1 MAFGTF
7 TPESLQAFYD
17 SFEFE
22 ECPEGEK
29 MVFGVCR
36 KTGTKTGEKDFDS
49 SAKTKQEEEIEAAG
63 AKAGSDEK
71 SNKPFKDPKT
81 GKLMGWAIK
90 DGKKVAVEWGS
101 VAGAKKVGTGKP
113 EQKKEEKKKE
123 DKPQDQTAQL
133 AQTASDAFIKG
144 QESLL
149 QDTRLND
156 AARAAIQENI
166 DKFKAKLGQ

>member
-1 MAFGTF
+1 MFGSF
-7 TPESLQAFYD
+7 TPESLQSFYD

-22 ECPEGEK
+22 ECGSGEK

-36 KTGTKTGEKDFDS
+36 KVGAGTGEKDFDS
-49 SAKTKQEEEIEAAG
+49 SAKTKQEEEVEAAG

-101 VAGAKKVGTGKP
+101 VAGKKTVGSKKSGAAGTKP
-113 EQKKEEKKKE
+113 KKQKN
-123 DKPQDQTAQL
+123 QTAQL

-156 AARAAIQENI
+156 AAKAAIQENI

>member
-1 MAFGTF
+1 MFGSF

-22 ECPEGEK
+22 ECGSDEK
-29 MVFGVCR
+29 MVFGACR
-36 KTGTKTGEKDFDS
+36 KVGGKTGEKDFDS
-49 SAKTKQEEEIEAAG
+49 SAKTKREEEIEAAG

-81 GKLMGWAIK
+81 GKLMGWAVK

-101 VAGAKKVGTGKP
+101 VAGKKAVGPKKNAAGTKP
-113 EQKKEEKKKE
+113 KKQKN
-123 DKPQDQTAQL
+123 QTAQL
-133 AQTASDAFIKG
+133 AQASSDAFIKG

-149 QDTRLND
+149 QDSRLND
-156 AARAAIQENI
+156 AAKAAIQDNI
-166 DKFKAKLGQ
+166 DKFKAKLGR